1 MVQYIIKSFI
11 QPLILDNLLKT
22 GNTDFSE
29 QNHEIMYILEENTPV
44 VQGWMPGQYATGGP
58 CSHNPYIL
66 HGGGDSYEDENGSLT
81 LNRPLVRASGL

>member
-44 VQGWMPGQYATGGP
+44 VQGWMPGQYATGEERLRGE
-58 CSHNPYIL
+58 Y
-66 HGGGDSYEDENGSLT
+66 
-81 LNRPLVRASGL
+81 